1 MRLQAP
7 GLVEQVLL
15 LLLRL
20 GQIVE
25 AGDVLGTVTDP
36 ISNEQN
42 LIYTPVDGRVIGM
55 ALNQMVMPGFATFNL
70 GIAASAVPDEALT
83 APDAAADDRPEE

>member
-1 MRLQAP
+1 
-7 GLVEQVLL
+7 
-15 LLLRL
+15 
-20 GQIVE
+20 
-25 AGDVLGTVTDP
+25 VLGTVTDP

-70 GIAASAVPDEALT
+70 GVAASAAPDEILT
-83 APDAAADDRPEE
+83 ATPDASADDRPEE